1 MNSSS
6 ADLKDGA
13 ADLEAG
19 ADEIRDKTGDMDQ
32 RVDDEVDNAL
42 SKYTGDD
49 FEACSFVDARNDVEL
64 VQFVIKT
71 EAIEV
76 PEPSEP
82 EEAEPETEGF
92 RDRVE
97 RLFEGWWK

>member
-1 MNSSS
+1 MNF
-6 ADLKDGA
+6 
-13 ADLEAG
+13 AG
-19 ADEIRDKTGDMDQ
+19 LSVWEMCIRD
-32 RVDDEVDNAL
+32 R
-42 SKYTGDD
+42 
-49 FEACSFVDARNDVEL
+49 
-64 VQFVIKT
+64 T

-92 RDRVE
+92 IDRVE